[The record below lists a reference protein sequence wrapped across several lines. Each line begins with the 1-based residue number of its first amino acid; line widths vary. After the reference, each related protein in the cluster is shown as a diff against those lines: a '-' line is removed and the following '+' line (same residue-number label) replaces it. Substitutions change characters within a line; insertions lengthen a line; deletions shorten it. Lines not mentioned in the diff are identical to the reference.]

1 MPVGP
6 PLLEKPSVAVQTVPI
21 RKITQFKDWNTN
33 LGENWGGGIIHNKIT
48 YDKYLDQ

>member
-1 MPVGP
+1 MLVEP

-33 LGENWGGGIIHNKIT
+33 LGENWVGGGESYTTKLRMINT
-48 YDKYLDQ
+48 

>member
-1 MPVGP
+1 MPVEP

-33 LGENWGGGIIHNKIT
+33 LGENWGEGESYTTKLRMINT
-48 YDKYLDQ
+48 